1 MRSFNMNLVQAVS
14 IAVAAGELTVEELNA
29 GIEEARG
36 LNYPCGAARDQHG
49 HFYSLFVST
58 DKETKKVN
66 RSKDGAR
73 IKFNLRANDVKKDQ
87 KAQTPGAVLPG
98 TQGSPALNQA
108 TIQAIA
114 DLVAKQTAAPAAD
127 APTQP
132 EVAQEE
138 TQSLE

>member
-29 GIEEARG
+29 GIKEQRG

-98 TQGSPALNQA
+98 TTGAPGLDAA

-114 DLVAKQTAAPAAD
+114 DLVVAQKAGAAEAPAEAEAPAA
-127 APTQP
+127 
-132 EVAQEE
+132 EE
-138 TQSLE
+138 TSTLE

>member
-1 MRSFNMNLVQAVS
+1 MNLVQAVS

-87 KAQTPGAVLPG
+87 KAQTPGQVLTGTAGAPG
-98 TQGSPALNQA
+98 LDAA

-114 DLVAKQTAAPAAD
+114 ALVTAQTAAPAE
-127 APTQP
+127 APAAEAP
-132 EVAQEE
+132 EAPEE
-138 TQSLE
+138 TQTLE